1 MSDKLDKKKKKA
13 KEMLIQGETNKEI
26 KAETGLRP
34 KTVGR
39 IQKEITKHF

>member
-26 KAETGLRP
+26 KAETELRP
-34 KTVGR
+34 KTIGR

>member
-1 MSDKLDKKKKKA
+1 MAYKVEDEEKRA
-13 KEMLIQGETNKEI
+13 REMLLDGETKEKI
-26 KAETGLRP
+26 KEETGVRP